1 MDGGSLKT
9 RFSGSGQSSNST
21 GAGGRANGGAGS
33 GGVNLRMGHIY
44 LVMEYVD
51 HDLAGLIDAKVRP
64 PSRPPSSSSF
74 FQFCDTHCSS
84 PLPPFLSP
92 PQQIHLTEAR
102 IKCLVKQILDGL
114 NHMHEREL
122 IHRDRNYSN
131 LLSSHSSLPPSLPRH
146 RST

>member
-9 RFSGSGQSSNST
+9 RFSGSGQSSNSS

-33 GGVNLRMGHIY
+33 GGVTLRMGHIY

-74 FQFCDTHCSS
+74 FQFCETHCSS
-84 PLPPFLSP
+84 PLPPYLPLHRS
-92 PQQIHLTEAR
+92 TEAR
-102 IKCLVKQILDGL
+102 IKCLVKQTLDGL
-114 NHMHEREL
+114 NYMHEREL
-122 IHRDRNYSN
+122 VHRDRKYSN